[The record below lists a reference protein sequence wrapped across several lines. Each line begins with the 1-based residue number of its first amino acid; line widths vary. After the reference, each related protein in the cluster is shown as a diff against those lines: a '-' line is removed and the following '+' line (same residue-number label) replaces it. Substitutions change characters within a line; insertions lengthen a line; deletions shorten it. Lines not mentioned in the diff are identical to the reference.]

1 LKKLLFIE
9 LALLVLGSL
18 TGCGARRRAV
28 MATATAQALTA
39 TAMAQPPVATAPAV
53 SATRPTGAILFQ
65 DDFQDGQPDGW
76 QITAAWYVQQEGN
89 VYYFGSSGQ
98 GGAWVPGGGSWSD
111 YEFQSTVRVT
121 AGGVILSYR
130 LTQEGRYLLHLRE
143 DGLYLTKEYPK
154 GNYTTL
160 TQTAAPSLNA
170 WHQVSVA
177 GYGGH
182 LQVYVDRMLQLDYT
196 DPSPLLQGT
205 IAVAT
210 LEGSQAAVDD
220 VLVTRLMTALPTPAP
235 MALPPTVAPPA
246 TPLPE
251 EAGLPLEEVPPP
263 EEVAPPPPPP
273 VAGLPVIDYFRSE
286 PSERAGCYYL
296 HWELHDASVAYLND
310 VGVVAPGSEEVCPD
324 ESGVYVYTLRA
335 ENDVGDVEETI
346 TFEAGGEVGQP
357 DLEIGDV
364 SVWVP
369 MPTEPGTVAI
379 EIPVNNVGSGPA
391 GAFTVRWYPH
401 QASVELGCSLDIMG
415 LDAGVGQILTCP
427 PYPYAG
433 HGEMHWRAIVDED
446 NEIQN
451 DPKGNNE
458 ARGTVRIEVGEGQQ
472 PQPDLVITGAHFEQG
487 GQTVAQ
493 VVAGQPFNAVFQVA
507 NQGSAPTGPFTIVW
521 HFHEATGLKNC
532 CSRDYPDGLD
542 AGAWGGGT
550 FPNLVTTAQPGESPT
565 WVEVDA
571 GDRVDEGEEGEGNNR
586 LDLRFTVAGAEPASQ
601 ADLVIRNLSIE
612 PNPVLLGGIGVFT
625 VSFDVVNE
633 GDAQA
638 APSTAHWEIVAD
650 TRWNFDCPVS
660 ALSPG
665 ASAQCEN
672 AFVGLPS
679 EAGNYGTK
687 AIADSGNVVQE
698 GPEGEGNNEASETL
712 QVRP

>member
-53 SATRPTGAILFQ
+53 SAPGAAGVILFQ

-76 QITAAWYVQQEGN
+76 QITTAWYVQQEGN
-89 VYYFGSSGQ
+89 TYYFGSSGQ

-121 AGGVILSYR
+121 AGGVMLSYR
-130 LTQEGRYLLHLRE
+130 LTHEGRYLLHLRE

-160 TQTAAPSLNA
+160 TQTAAPSLSA
-170 WHQVSVA
+170 WHQVSVV

-220 VLVTRLMTALPTPAP
+220 VLVTRLTAALPTPGP
-235 MALPPTVAPPA
+235 MALPVTVAPPPV
-246 TPLPE
+246 PLPV
-251 EAGLPLEEVPPP
+251 EAGLPLEEVPPL
-263 EEVAPPPPPP
+263 EEVTPPAS

-286 PSERAGCYYL
+286 PSEREGCYYL

-310 VGVVAPGSEEVCPD
+310 VGVVGSASEEVCP
-324 ESGVYVYTLRA
+324 EETGVYVYTLLA
-335 ENDVGDVEETI
+335 ENDAGSVEETI

-369 MPTEPGTVAI
+369 APTEPRTVAI
-379 EIPVNNVGSGPA
+379 QIPVTNIGSGPA

-401 QASVELGCSLDIMG
+401 QAAGEVGCSLDVMG
-415 LDAGVGQILTCP
+415 LDAGTGQILTCP
-427 PYPYAG
+427 LYPYAG
-433 HGEMHWRAIVDED
+433 HGEMHWRAVVDED

-451 DPKGNNE
+451 EPKGNNE

-472 PQPDLVITGAHFEQG
+472 PQPDLVITDAHFEQG

-493 VVAGQPFNAVFQVA
+493 VVAGQPFNVVFQVA

-550 FPNLVTTAQPGESPT
+550 FPNLITTAQPGESPT

-571 GDRVDEGEEGEGNNR
+571 GDRVGEGGEGEGNNR
-586 LDLRFTVAGAEPASQ
+586 FDLRFTVAGAEAASQ
-601 ADLVIRNLSIE
+601 PDLVIRNLSIE

-625 VSFDVVNE
+625 VRFDVVNE

-650 TRWNFDCPVS
+650 NRWNFDCPVS
-660 ALSPG
+660 ALAPG

-679 EAGNYGTK
+679 EAGNYGTR
-687 AIADSGNVVQE
+687 AIADAGNVVQE
-698 GPEGEGNNEASETL
+698 GPEGEENNEVRETL
-712 QVRP
+712 RVQQ